1 MQYRCDFESIQWTT
15 PMAGVRHKLFPFG
28 GRRLR
33 LVEYSSVFEP
43 HWCERGHAGQILEG
57 RFQIE
62 FNDSTEIFNAG
73 DGIAIPDGPEH
84 RHRATVLSAVVRALF
99 VEEADSR

>member
-1 MQYRCDFESIQWTT
+1 MNYRCDFETVQWTI
-15 PMAGVRHKLFPFG
+15 PMDGVRHKVFPFQ

-33 LVEYSSVFEP
+33 LVEYSSEFEP

-62 FNDSTEIFNAG
+62 FEAGTEIFSAG

-84 RHRATVLSAVVRALF
+84 RHRATVSSGIVRALF
-99 VEEADSR
+99 VEEA

>member
-1 MQYRCDFESIQWTT
+1 MKYRCDFETVQWTS
-15 PMAGVRHKLFPFG
+15 PMDGVRHKVFPFQ

-33 LVEYSSVFEP
+33 LVEYSSEFEP
-43 HWCERGHAGQILEG
+43 HWCERGHIGQILDG

-62 FNDSTEIFNAG
+62 FKDCTEIFNSG

-84 RHRATVLSAVVRALF
+84 RHRATVLSGIVRALF
-99 VEEADSR
+99 VEDV

>member
-1 MQYRCDFESIQWTT
+1 MKYRYDFEATEWTV
-15 PMAGVRHKLFPFG
+15 PMAGVRHKVFPLQ

-33 LVEYSSVFEP
+33 LVEYSAEFEP
-43 HWCERGHAGQILEG
+43 HWCERGHVGQILEG

-62 FNDSTEIFNAG
+62 FDEGTEIFNAG

-84 RHRATVLSAVVRALF
+84 RHRATVLSGIVRALF
-99 VEEADSR
+99 VEDA

>member
-1 MQYRCDFESIQWTT
+1 MSYRCDFESIQWTT
-15 PMAGVRHKLFPFG
+15 PMAGVRHKLFPFE

-33 LVEYSSVFEP
+33 LVEYSSEFEP

-62 FNDSTEIFNAG
+62 FDDGTEIFHAG

-84 RHRATVLSAVVRALF
+84 RHRATVLSGIVRALF
-99 VEEADSR
+99 VEDA